1 MYKIVLF
8 KLSTIALCAGRIIY
22 SYHAPISTVYT
33 LQVCFLRFFLN
44 GTTEADFSP
53 RIDEFEAVIGESLYV
68 AVQKNIMLYYTAM
81 VAEIQHVPSETM

>member
-1 MYKIVLF
+1 MCWKNN
-8 KLSTIALCAGRIIY
+8 IY
-22 SYHAPISTVYT
+22 THTMLQYLLYM

-81 VAEIQHVPSETM
+81 VAEI

>member
-1 MYKIVLF
+1 MCWKNNIIIHIIIACSNMYCI
-8 KLSTIALCAGRIIY
+8 
-22 SYHAPISTVYT
+22 YT